1 MAINFKSFAA
11 QNWAITPVALAVNE
25 AKPATIGLQKWHVVL
40 TGVGVIDFQ
49 GNNVDDWRRDTL
61 SIFPSIITPALQSA
75 ISRYNIPVPDPA
87 QAHMAFELDQWAPF
101 AAPSSTFS
109 RETGTVDAGFAVDQW
124 APAPFNFGT
133 DVISSSQVKQVFNG
147 INVDIA
153 VRNNLATLHRVS
165 YHITL
170 VGRIVFLLQV

>member
-1 MAINFKSFAA
+1 MAVTFKSFAA
-11 QNWAITPVALAVNE
+11 QNWVITPAALAANE
-25 AKPATIGLQKWHVVL
+25 PKAASISLQKWQVVL

-61 SIFPSIITPALQSA
+61 SIFPNIITPALQSA
-75 ISRYNIPVPDPA
+75 MNRFGIPVPDPTET
-87 QAHMAFELDQWAPF
+87 QMGFELDQWAPF

-109 RETGTVDAGFAVDQW
+109 RESGTVDAGFAVDQW
-124 APAPFNFGT
+124 EPAPFNFGT

-153 VRNNLATLHRVS
+153 VRNNQATLHRVS